1 MTISIQNL
9 RPKEN
14 KHMNFKESVKVCFSV
29 VIMLTVTGFSPLVIA
44 KDEAMICAVTKAI
57 ACDKESD
64 CISGSAASINFPL
77 FIRINPENN
86 EIVSVKETG
95 ERRVSVIKQ
104 ITKDTEGRFLIYQG
118 VEPGG
123 AWSTVV
129 DTHTGSMTVT
139 SAAGE
144 RDAFVVYGAC
154 SRALLKP

>member
-1 MTISIQNL
+1 
-9 RPKEN
+9 
-14 KHMNFKESVKVCFSV
+14 MNFKESFKACLFVA
-29 VIMLTVTGFSPLVIA
+29 IIIAATGFSPLVMA

-64 CISGSAASINFPL
+64 CISGPAVSINFPL
-77 FIRINPENN
+77 FIKINPKNH
-86 EIVSVKETG
+86 EILSVKETG

-104 ITKDTEGRFLIYQG
+104 ITKDAEGRFLIYQG
-118 VEPGG
+118 VEKGG